1 MKKIKLGDV
10 AKIITG
16 PFGSQLHS
24 SDYVTKGIALV
35 MPINI
40 GDRYII
46 EDSIAKI
53 SELDAKRLS
62 RYKLELG
69 DIVYSRRG
77 DVEKCALVRKRNVGF
92 LCGTGCLRIRVD
104 KNLISPD
111 FLSLYLSQNYIKKWV
126 LDNSNGATMPNLN
139 SETLIHLPL
148 NLPSLEI
155 QKKISTILSAFD
167 EKISINKKINATL
180 EAMAKTIYDYW
191 FLQFDFPDENGKPYK
206 SSGGKMIYNAELKR
220 EIPFGWEVKKLS
232 SLLIKNSTP
241 FNYQTTAP
249 TIDLSVMP
257 SNSISLDKLN
267 SSDLFSTNLFE
278 MKEGDILFGSI
289 RPYLK
294 KAGIAPC
301 DGVFAGTIYSY
312 KVKNFSDYN
321 FALSTLCN
329 ENFFNYAIQISTG
342 TRMPAVNNEVLLSYK
357 VAYSEKIAEL
367 FNRIDIKKFIC
378 KNCQENFKLET
389 LRDFLLPML
398 MNGQVKIEGG

>member
-1 MKKIKLGDV
+1 
-10 AKIITG
+10 
-16 PFGSQLHS
+16 
-24 SDYVTKGIALV
+24 
-35 MPINI
+35 
-40 GDRYII
+40 
-46 EDSIAKI
+46 
-53 SELDAKRLS
+53 
-62 RYKLELG
+62 
-69 DIVYSRRG
+69 
-77 DVEKCALVRKRNVGF
+77 
-92 LCGTGCLRIRVD
+92 
-104 KNLISPD
+104 
-111 FLSLYLSQNYIKKWV
+111 
-126 LDNSNGATMPNLN
+126 
-139 SETLIHLPL
+139 
-148 NLPSLEI
+148 
-155 QKKISTILSAFD
+155 
-167 EKISINKKINATL
+167 
-180 EAMAKTIYDYW
+180 MAKTIYDYW